1 MKKLANHI
9 ILSGVTVSM
18 LFSPLMA
25 LPSGGKFTHGTSGTI
40 NINGNN
46 MDIMGNGKNSVI
58 QWGGGFSI
66 GQGESVNF
74 GGNSKNYLNIAH
86 GTSKSMIEGI
96 LNANGKNVFL
106 INPNGVIITKTGT
119 INANRFVASTSSM
132 DSKDMQAFADMK
144 TLEQGAA
151 FSPVFK
157 PQKAGNVVNMGNI
170 NANNVL
176 LIGNKVDVQGGNING
191 MHNEGVGGDAL
202 KNPSGNTAEKIHLV
216 GNEVYIDKDMANFKI
231 ASGKVDITA
240 NTIYTQR
247 QMINFAND
255 RYIFG
260 NNANINVINYTDSSG
275 KTHIGSSNFK
285 KALTIGNMGDEKKNA
300 IEWWHFAK
308 GWNEG
313 LGVTRE
319 IDEFRLV
326 GDIDFSG
333 NQGKGVESKDWQNYA
348 NYCID
353 GLGCASMIVGFDR
366 EKVFTK
372 TFDGQGFTLKN
383 INIFAKD
390 LDDNKPMYVGIFGYT
405 NKAHIE
411 NVIVDY
417 NNGGIFSDN
426 TLIIGGI
433 VGIGIDGVFK
443 DVSLKNINTIVS
455 ENQSIGN
462 ISIGGFAGILSGD
475 INVYNIQI
483 SNINSIDGIVKDQND
498 GASIGGFAG
507 RILSGKYNTIR
518 IDNVKSISIYD
529 PSYRYNLYAGGF
541 VGYIHTGISSEKNI
555 ILENII
561 LSKIESILVNG
572 NWYSSSAGGFL
583 GYGHFAKGFYSF
595 KNIALDDIGLITA
608 KSNIM
613 SGGFAGGFAGY
624 LDFFNSANDATFEN
638 IFIYFTQNSKL
649 EGRDRDLF
657 SKSNG
662 NLKINN
668 TYAYYYKNGQ
678 FETVNNSNKIN
689 QKSYTSSNS
698 LKQDFELKIKDI
710 KTPNF
715 VKNHSDVSL
724 EQDDLNKEV
733 ITQIID
739 DITQKGYVVDIA
751 MLEKLLE
758 VYNKFNENTTEGEK
772 IAFIQTYFNIKDE
785 NEARGILQSLDFLT
799 YYTKNETFNK
809 NKISNEAKSLF
820 DFLQAQ
826 SKITLDNNEVL
837 FSYLKENKDKL
848 IAEYNEYKRLEQI
861 FKDKEHDYFKAEAEF
876 NRLLDLVNKGL
887 LKYNDPKFTQ
897 AFDNWLN
904 AYNAYNALSNDI
916 SELNNNV
923 EKIANYITDEN
934 KGLAYT
940 QFSFVKFDDITKI
953 DLVKPELP
961 DIDNS
966 QGGDLPDFEQ
976 TASLNLI
983 GNETL
988 NEDEETEEIDETSL
1002 AQKSKT
1008 CIVSDNYKTMNPC
1021 VVGGL

>member
-1 MKKLANHI
+1 K
-9 ILSGVTVSM
+9 
-18 LFSPLMA
+18 
-25 LPSGGKFTHGTSGTI
+25 
-40 NINGNN
+40 
-46 MDIMGNGKNSVI
+46 
-58 QWGGGFSI
+58 I
-66 GQGESVNF
+66 G
-74 GGNSKNYLNIAH
+74 
-86 GTSKSMIEGI
+86 
-96 LNANGKNVFL
+96 NANSTTHLVGKNVYIDVDAKL
-106 INPNGVIITKTGT
+106 NST
-119 INANRFVASTSSM
+119 INVTTT
-132 DSKDMQAFADMK
+132 D
-144 TLEQGAA
+144 
-151 FSPVFK
+151 
-157 PQKAGNVVNMGNI
+157 
-170 NANNVL
+170 
-176 LIGNKVDVQGGNING
+176 GG
-191 MHNEGVGGDAL
+191 
-202 KNPSGNTAEKIHLV
+202 
-216 GNEVYIDKDMANFKI
+216 YI
-231 ASGKVDITA
+231 
-240 NTIYTQR
+240 QR

-260 NNANINVINYTDSSG
+260 NNANINVINYTDSNG
-275 KTHIGSSNFK
+275 KTHKGSSNFK
-285 KALTIGNMGDEKKNA
+285 KALTIGNMGNEKDNA

-583 GYGHFAKGFYSF
+583 GYGNFAKGFYSF
-595 KNIALDDIGLITA
+595 KNIALDDIRLITA

-724 EQDDLNKEV
+724 EQDDLNKEI
-733 ITQIID
+733 ITQIIE
-739 DITQKGYVVDIA
+739 DITKKGYVVDIA

-976 TASLNLI
+976 TASLNL
-983 GNETL
+983 
-988 NEDEETEEIDETSL
+988 
-1002 AQKSKT
+1002 
-1008 CIVSDNYKTMNPC
+1008 
-1021 VVGGL
+1021 

>member
-132 DSKDMQAFADMK
+132 SDGEMKNFAK
-144 TLEQGAA
+144 LTESQGAS
-151 FSPVFK
+151 FSPIFK
-157 PQKAGNVVNMGNI
+157 PHKAGNVVNMGNI

-176 LIGNKVDVQGGNING
+176 LIGNKVDIQGGNING
-191 MHNEGVGGDAL
+191 KHNDGVSGDAL
-202 KNPSGNTAEKIHLV
+202 KNPSGNTANKVHLV

-255 RYIFG
+255 KYIFG

-275 KTHIGSSNFK
+275 TTHTGSSNFK
-285 KALTIGNMGDEKKNA
+285 KALTIGNMGNEKDNA

-313 LGVTRE
+313 LGDTRSV
-319 IDEFRLV
+319 DEFRLV
-326 GDIDFSG
+326 DDIDFSG
-333 NQGKGVESKDWQNYA
+333 NQGKGVEGQDWQNYA

-353 GLGCASMIVGFDR
+353 GLGCTSMIVGSYDLPSPIYFHA
-366 EKVFTK
+366 
-372 TFDGQGFTLKN
+372 TFDGQN
-383 INIFAKD
+383 
-390 LDDNKPMYVGIFGYT
+390 
-405 NKAHIE
+405 H
-411 NVIVDY
+411 
-417 NNGGIFSDN
+417 
-426 TLIIGGI
+426 
-433 VGIGIDGVFK
+433 
-443 DVSLKNINTIVS
+443 SLKNINMDFTLYT
-455 ENQSIGN
+455 
-462 ISIGGFAGILSGD
+462 GGSHVYAGIFGYAS
-475 INVYNIQI
+475 NATFK
-483 SNINSIDGIVKDQND
+483 NINIDYMGGGIKV
-498 GASIGGFAG
+498 
-507 RILSGKYNTIR
+507 NT
-518 IDNVKSISIYD
+518 NSPGEAHV
-529 PSYRYNLYAGGF
+529 GGF
-541 VGYIHTGISSEKNI
+541 VGSMEGGIINNI
-555 ILENII
+555 LLENI
-561 LSKIESILVNG
+561 SSIEHFHIGSGSWITT
-572 NWYSSSAGGFL
+572 GGFL
-583 GYGHFAKGFYSF
+583 GQLTGGEISKITVRNISSIKTYAPSTKFLMTGGFIGHSRYDSYIDNILLENIKNISNEAKEILISSVGGFIGGVNDGVSLTNVKVDKIYNISNHVNSGEAYTGGFYGAAGSSIGIF
-595 KNIALDDIGLITA
+595 KNI
-608 KSNIM
+608 
-613 SGGFAGGFAGY
+613 Y
-624 LDFFNSANDATFEN
+624 
-638 IFIYFTQNSKL
+638 IYFDPKTTITS
-649 EGRDRDLF
+649 
-657 SKSNG
+657 SSNNIG
-662 NLKINN
+662 IFFGYSEDYPAHAPELYNINI
-668 TYAYYYKNGQ
+668 YYKNK
-678 FETVNNSNKIN
+678 TLSDANIDSWLYDKIN
-689 QKSYTSSNS
+689 FYVYNDEIKAY
-698 LKQDFELKIKDI
+698 QDFLNKAGYIQGYYKDGEI
-710 KTPNF
+710 N
-715 VKNHSDVSL
+715 L

-733 ITQIID
+733 ITQIIE

-758 VYNKFNENTTEGEK
+758 VYSKFNLNTTEGEK

-785 NEARGILQSLDFLT
+785 NEVRGILQSLDFLT
-799 YYTKNETFNK
+799 HYTANGAFDKNR
-809 NKISNEAKSLF
+809 ISNEAKDLFISL
-820 DFLQAQ
+820 QNQ
-826 SKITLDNNEVL
+826 SKTTLDNNKAL
-837 FSYLKENKDKL
+837 FSYLNDNKDKL
-848 IAEYNEYKRLEQI
+848 IAEYNKYKELEQI
-861 FKDKEHDYFKAEAEF
+861 FKDKEQDYFKAQAEF

-923 EKIANYITDEN
+923 ASISNGVKDL
-934 KGLAYT
+934 GYT
-940 QFSFVKFDDITKI
+940 KFSFVKFDDITNI
-953 DLVKPELP
+953 DIKEPEIP
-961 DIDNS
+961 NIDNS
-966 QGGDLPDFEQ
+966 QGGDLPGFKQ

-983 GNETL
+983 G
-988 NEDEETEEIDETSL
+988 DHAIEEEENKEEIDENSL
-1002 AQKSKT
+1002 KQKGLT
-1008 CIVSDNYKTMNPC
+1008 CIVSDNFKTMNPC
-1021 VVGGL
+1021 IVGGL

>member
-1 MKKLANHI
+1 
-9 ILSGVTVSM
+9 
-18 LFSPLMA
+18 
-25 LPSGGKFTHGTSGTI
+25 TS
-40 NINGNN
+40 GNN
-46 MDIMGNGKNSVI
+46 MNIVGNGANSVI
-58 QWGGGFSI
+58 QWGGGFGI
-66 GQGESVNF
+66 GKGETVNF
-74 GGNSKNYLNIAH
+74 GNSNFKGQQNYLNIAH

-96 LNANGKNVFL
+96 LNAGGNNIFL

-132 DSKDMQAFADMK
+132 DSKSMQDFADGK
-144 TLEQGAA
+144 LAYNT

-157 PQKAGNVVNMGNI
+157 PNGGNVVNMGNI

-176 LIGNKVDVQGGNING
+176 LIGNKVDVQGGKI
-191 MHNEGVGGDAL
+191 
-202 KNPSGNTAEKIHLV
+202 GNANSTTHLV
-216 GNEVYIDKDMANFKI
+216 GKNVYID
-231 ASGKVDITA
+231 VDA
-240 NTIYTQR
+240 KLNSTINVTTTDGGYIQR

-260 NNANINVINYTDSSG
+260 NNANINVINYTDSNG
-275 KTHIGSSNFK
+275 KTHKGSSNFK
-285 KALTIGNMGDEKKNA
+285 KALTIGNMGNEKDNA

-785 NEARGILQSLDFLT
+785 NEARGILQSLDFLI
-799 YYTKNETFNK
+799 YYTKNGTFDENR
-809 NKISNEAKSLF
+809 ISNEAKDLFISL
-820 DFLQAQ
+820 QNQ
-826 SKITLDNNEVL
+826 SETTLANNKEL
-837 FSYLKENKDKL
+837 FSYLKENKDNL

-861 FKDKEHDYFKAEAEF
+861 FKDKEQAYFKAQAEF
-876 NRLLDLVNKGL
+876 NRLLDLVNKGKL
-887 LKYNDPKFTQ
+887 SYNDPKFTQ

-916 SELNNNV
+916 SELSNNV
-923 EKIANYITDEN
+923 ASISDGVKDL
-934 KGLAYT
+934 GYT
-940 QFSFVKFDDITKI
+940 NFSFTKFDDITKI
-953 DLVKPELP
+953 DLDKPEIP

-983 GNETL
+983 GDETL
-988 NEDEETEEIDETSL
+988 DEEEETEEVDEASL
-1002 AQKSKT
+1002 LQKNKT

-1021 VVGGL
+1021 IVGGL